1 METVLQIL
9 HEINSDIDSSNQ
21 DDLIDSGLLNSLDIM
36 GLILDLEDAFD
47 IEISMEEVVPENF
60 NSAEAIYALVTRLK

>member
-36 GLILDLEDAFD
+36 GLISDLEDAFD
-47 IEISMEEVVPENF
+47 IEISMEEVVPDNF

>member
-36 GLILDLEDAFD
+36 GLISDLEDAFD

>member
-36 GLILDLEDAFD
+36 GLISDLEDAFD
-47 IEISMEEVVPENF
+47 IEISMEEVIPENF